1 MHFSESKYHIATSD
15 KQKDVNNLQGE
26 DTYAAYNSS
35 SLDSGS
41 M

>member
-15 KQKDVNNLQGE
+15 KQKDVNLQGE